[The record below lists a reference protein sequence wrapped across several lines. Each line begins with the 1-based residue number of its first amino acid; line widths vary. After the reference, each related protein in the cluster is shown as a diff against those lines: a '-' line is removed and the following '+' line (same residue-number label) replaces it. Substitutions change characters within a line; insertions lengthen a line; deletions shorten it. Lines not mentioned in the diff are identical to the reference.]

1 MERESAMALNAKG
14 KVKRLYPSYE
24 STKGKTFIRL
34 ELPAS
39 ASAPKDGYFFIDSS
53 HPNYN
58 ALYSLALV
66 AAVNRYELT
75 IRTSADISS
84 LAHAKVEYLVVD
96 W

>member
-1 MERESAMALNAKG
+1 MAVHAKG
-14 KVKRLYPSYE
+14 KVTRLYPSYE
-24 STKGKTFIRL
+24 ATNGKTYIRL
-34 ELPAS
+34 ELPA
-39 ASAPKDGYFFIDSS
+39 ATVAPKDGYFYIETS

-75 IRTSADISS
+75 VRTAQDISTQN
-84 LAHAKVEYLVVD
+84 HAKVEYMVVD

>member
-1 MERESAMALNAKG
+1 MAVQAKG

-24 STKGKTFIRL
+24 TTKGKTFIRL

-39 ASAPKDGYFFIDSS
+39 AAAPKDGYFFIETS

-66 AAVNRYELT
+66 AAVNRYQLEV
-75 IRTSADISS
+75 RTAEDISNRDYG
-84 LAHAKVEYLVVD
+84 KVEYMVVD

>member
-1 MERESAMALNAKG
+1 MAVQAKG

-24 STKGKTFIRL
+24 TTKGKTYIRL

-39 ASAPKDGYFFIDSS
+39 VVAPKDGYFFIETS

-66 AAVNRYELT
+66 AAVNRYELA
-75 IRTSADISS
+75 IRTAQDISNQDY
-84 LAHAKVEYLVVD
+84 AKVEYMVVD

>member
-1 MERESAMALNAKG
+1 MTVQAVG

-24 STKGKTFIRL
+24 TTKGKTFIQL

-39 ASAPKDGYFFIDSS
+39 AAIPKDGYFFIETS

-58 ALYSLALV
+58 ALYSLALA
-66 AAVNRYELT
+66 AAVNRYELS
-75 IRTSADISS
+75 IRTTADISNQ
-84 LAHAKVEYLVVD
+84 AHAKVEYMVVD

>member
-1 MERESAMALNAKG
+1 MAILAKG
-14 KVKRLYPSYE
+14 RVKRIYPSYE
-24 STKGKTFIRL
+24 TTNARTYIAL

-39 ASAPKDGYFFIDSS
+39 TVAPKDGYFVLDGR

-66 AAVNRYELT
+66 AAVNRYELS
-75 IRTSADISS
+75 IRTAADITNQ
-84 LAHAKVEYLVVD
+84 AHANVEFMTID